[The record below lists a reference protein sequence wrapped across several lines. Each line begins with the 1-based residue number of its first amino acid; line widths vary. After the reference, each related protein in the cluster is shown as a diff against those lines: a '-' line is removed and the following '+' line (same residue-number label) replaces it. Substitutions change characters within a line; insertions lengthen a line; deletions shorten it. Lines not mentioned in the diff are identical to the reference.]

1 MIAGIERLRQARETL
16 DQSGQSASYV
26 EALVKGAEECWSASI
41 DGSDWPVPLR
51 VRIAT
56 LQRML
61 FRYGGIRGTVEGMTD
76 RERSRLQ
83 QELIGLIDAAE
94 ALNAPPGGQR

>member
-1 MIAGIERLRQARETL
+1 
-16 DQSGQSASYV
+16 
-26 EALVKGAEECWSASI
+26 
-41 DGSDWPVPLR
+41 
-51 VRIAT
+51 
-56 LQRML
+56 
-61 FRYGGIRGTVEGMTD
+61 MTD

>member
-16 DQSGQSASYV
+16 DQPGQSASYV
-26 EALVKGAEECWSASI
+26 EALVQAAEECWSVSI

-51 VRIAT
+51 VRIVT

-76 RERSRLQ
+76 RERFRLR
-83 QELIGLIDAAE
+83 QELVGLIEAAE
-94 ALNAPPGGQR
+94 ALDAHSAH